1 MIVPDSSLLLYAYD
15 TTSPKH
21 DDAKI
26 WWSELL
32 SGEEA
37 VGLVY
42 PVIFSFLRVSTN
54 PRAFARPLSLA
65 ESAQAIQSWFD
76 RQVVRLLI
84 ESQDHVAAVVELL
97 TKAGSTG
104 GNLVVDAQIAAT
116 AMAHNATVHTADR
129 DFMRFSGL
137 KSHYPLASK

>member
-15 TTSPKH
+15 TTSPKY
-21 DDAKI
+21 DVANQ

-32 SGEEA
+32 SGSEA

-42 PVIFSFLRVSTN
+42 PVVFSFLRVSTN
-54 PRAFARPLSLA
+54 PRAFAAPLSVA
-65 ESAQAIQSWFD
+65 ESAQAIQDWLD
-76 RQVVRLLI
+76 RHVVRLLT
-84 ESQDHVAAVVELL
+84 ERQDHIAAVVDLL
-97 TKAGSTG
+97 IQAGSSG

-129 DFMRFSGL
+129 DFMRFPGV
-137 KSHYPLASK
+137 KCHYPLASK